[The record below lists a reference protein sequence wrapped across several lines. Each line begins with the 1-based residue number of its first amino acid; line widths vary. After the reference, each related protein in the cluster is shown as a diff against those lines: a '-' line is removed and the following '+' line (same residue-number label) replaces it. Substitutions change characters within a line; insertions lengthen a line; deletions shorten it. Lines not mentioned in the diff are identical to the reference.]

1 LVDTEV
7 SILVFSFRVK
17 YEGDNN
23 QNRLENHKLQ
33 AALFASSY
41 KTPVQDHQIFFSD
54 STHMITKA
62 KIYSQNLITYNCA
75 MAQKSIKTVM
85 IITNMHQGNLR
96 THREV

>member
-41 KTPVQDHQIFFSD
+41 KTPVQDHQIFFRQHSHE
-54 STHMITKA
+54 TEA
-62 KIYSQNLITYNCA
+62 KIYSQNLITYYCA
-75 MAQKSIKTVM
+75 MGQKSIKTVM